1 MAADSAHWSPSDPQ
15 KVLFPS
21 VGGKSPLTKADVI
34 SYYRLVSERLLA
46 MAKGRPLS
54 LRRYPEGIVSGGFF
68 QKRVPS
74 WFPPW
79 IPRVTVEKEGG
90 TVEEVLCE
98 DEKTLLYLAGEATI
112 EFHTWLAS
120 QPDLRHPNRLVID
133 LDPSK
138 EISLDELRKAAF
150 DVRGVLEE
158 DGLVPFVTT
167 TGSRGYHVVVP
178 LVPKADF
185 GQVRSY
191 ARLVASRVAAMEPDA
206 RTVELSKT
214 ARGPRLFLDYLRNGY
229 AQTSVAPY
237 SLRGLPGAPAAV
249 PLSWEELALG
259 EQGVVSPQAWG
270 ASNMTIRLSEFPDP
284 WEEMAL
290 GARICPCPT

>member
-1 MAADSAHWSPSDPQ
+1 MATTHSSPSELS

-21 VGGKSPLTKADVI
+21 FEGRPQLTKADVI
-34 SYYRLVSERLLA
+34 SYYSLVSKRMLSL
-46 MAKGRPLS
+46 AKGRPLS
-54 LRRYPEGIVSGGFF
+54 LRRYPEGIVGGGFF

-79 IPRVTVEKEGG
+79 IPRVTVEKESG

-120 QPDLRHPNRLVID
+120 QPDLRHPDRLVID
-133 LDPSK
+133 LDPAK
-138 EISLDELRKAAF
+138 ETPLEELHKAAF

-158 DGLVPFVTT
+158 DNLVPFVTT

-178 LVPKADF
+178 LVPRADF
-185 GQVRSY
+185 GQVRGY
-191 ARLVASRVAAMEPDA
+191 ARLVATRVAAMEPEA

-249 PLSWEELALG
+249 PLSWEELASG
-259 EQGVVSPQAWG
+259 NQGICSPRAWG
-270 ASNMTIRLSEFPDP
+270 AGNMAVRLSEFPDP

-290 GARICPCPT
+290 GARVCPCPT